1 MKKLSITVI
10 CVTLS
15 LSACCQTIWSNFYE
29 YWRDSIVRVRFP
41 HAKLEAIRYNNTN
54 ATISLSNGTD
64 VPDREY
70 RAVRKDTLQVLDIY
84 GRETLVMKA
93 IKDESTGEMV
103 ANEVIDAAVVSAR
116 FRNVAERSGKVV
128 IQFDITVPKTMMDSK
143 WQLRF
148 VPQMYILEDSLY
160 LDPVVITG
168 RGYRKSQL
176 KGYQQYERFLSRI
189 VTDTTAF
196 INVGQLELFIERNM
210 PQLYAFKRDSAEV
223 SDEQFYSYYGVSE
236 ENAIEHYTNKLAL
249 RINDRRINRR
259 QKMFDKYVKAP
270 IVTEGIKLDT
280 VLTDV
285 NGDFR
290 YCYSQV
296 IDTKPMLR
304 KVDIVLSGSIYEQEK
319 RLYTIPRGDPLTFY
333 ISSVASFA
341 DMSEKYLTKI
351 VERQV
356 TASASY
362 NIVFQAAKT
371 DVRYDLADNAE
382 EIANIKRQLVSLMEN
397 EMFELDSIKVTAT
410 ASPEGSYRQNERL
423 SRRRSESVSN
433 YFRSWIRHYRDS
445 LETVRGFRVDE
456 SGSIARNQVASI
468 PFQSSIY
475 SENWTGLDRLIRSDG
490 NLSEEDKHHYY
501 DQMGIGDLDERESR
515 LKQQRYYKYI
525 KEELYP
531 RLRTVTFDFYLHRKS
546 MVKDTVHTTVL
557 DTAYMLGVE
566 AIRDR
571 NYEKSVA
578 LLAPY
583 QDYNTAVAY
592 VALDRNRSALQ
603 ILQGC
608 EKTAQVNYMLA
619 LVYSRLGDE
628 GKAVQCYMRSCRQ
641 DPAYVHRGNLD
652 PEISELIALYG
663 LNKKEDEELY

>member
-41 HAKLEAIRYNNTN
+41 HAKLEAIRDNNTN

-285 NGDFR
+285 NGDFK

-628 GKAVQCYMRSCRQ
+628 GNAVQCYMRSCRQ

>member
-1 MKKLSITVI
+1 
-10 CVTLS
+10 
-15 LSACCQTIWSNFYE
+15 
-29 YWRDSIVRVRFP
+29 
-41 HAKLEAIRYNNTN
+41 
-54 ATISLSNGTD
+54 
-64 VPDREY
+64 
-70 RAVRKDTLQVLDIY
+70 
-84 GRETLVMKA
+84 
-93 IKDESTGEMV
+93 
-103 ANEVIDAAVVSAR
+103 
-116 FRNVAERSGKVV
+116 
-128 IQFDITVPKTMMDSK
+128 
-143 WQLRF
+143 
-148 VPQMYILEDSLY
+148 
-160 LDPVVITG
+160 
-168 RGYRKSQL
+168 
-176 KGYQQYERFLSRI
+176 
-189 VTDTTAF
+189 
-196 INVGQLELFIERNM
+196 
-210 PQLYAFKRDSAEV
+210 
-223 SDEQFYSYYGVSE
+223 
-236 ENAIEHYTNKLAL
+236 
-249 RINDRRINRR
+249 
-259 QKMFDKYVKAP
+259 
-270 IVTEGIKLDT
+270 
-280 VLTDV
+280 
-285 NGDFR
+285 
-290 YCYSQV
+290 
-296 IDTKPMLR
+296 
-304 KVDIVLSGSIYEQEK
+304 
-319 RLYTIPRGDPLTFY
+319 
-333 ISSVASFA
+333 
-341 DMSEKYLTKI
+341 MSEKYLTKI

-583 QDYNTAVAY
+583 KDYNTAVAY

-628 GKAVQCYMRSCRQ
+628 GNAVQCYMRSCRQ